1 MDKWL
6 WATRF
11 FKTRAIAVKAC
22 ELGRVKS
29 NGQLAKPAREVKA
42 GDRLEITTDG
52 GVYRDEVLL
61 LDGPLCGQSNAELDG
76 GLYSFEVLL
85 LSDERGPAATA
96 QTLYAESTES
106 REARAKA
113 QEERKSML
121 AFERLPALKPTGRDR
136 RQLSRLRGRG

>member
-1 MDKWL
+1 MSVRIDKWL
-6 WATRF
+6 WAARF

-29 NGQLAKPAREVKA
+29 NGQVAKPAREAKA
-42 GDRLEITTDG
+42 GDKLEITTDG
-52 GVYRDEVLL
+52 GVFQIEVL
-61 LDGPLCGQSNAELDG
+61 Q
-76 GLYSFEVLL
+76 

-96 QTLYAESTES
+96 QTLYSESEES

-113 QEERKSML
+113 QAERKSML

>member
-1 MDKWL
+1 M
-6 WATRF
+6 WAARF

-29 NGQLAKPAREVKA
+29 NGQLAKPAREAKV
-42 GDRLEITTDG
+42 GDKLEITTDG
-52 GVYRDEVLL
+52 GVF
-61 LDGPLCGQSNAELDG
+61 QI
-76 GLYSFEVLL
+76 EVLL
-85 LSDERGPAATA
+85 LSEERGPAAVA
-96 QTLYAESTES
+96 QTLYAETTES

-121 AFERLPALKPTGRDR
+121 SFERLPVLKPTGRDR